1 MNVLVGTDREKNSI
15 SVREV
20 TSLPASSKGNL
31 AFLHKVAQCQLL
43 ISRTHFFII
52 RFEL

>member
-1 MNVLVGTDREKNSI
+1 MNVLVPIEKMY
-15 SVREV
+15 VREV
-20 TSLPASSKGNL
+20 TSLPASSKGHL